1 MARSFCHAL
10 AFAVTK
16 GLPVISNPVT
26 RLFLSLALVFS
37 ASNVH
42 SVAKAHVPIGTP
54 VSNQE
59 MPLLAGGKT
68 QLLRDVEANVLVFF
82 RPSEEHSVSALKEL
96 AKCQADLPRPTV
108 NWMGVVSSSAS
119 VDAVT
124 ATLRDTGFGSPVLVD
139 RDNELYGRLEMAQH
153 PAVAIIGR
161 DKKLAA
167 FEPFRKINYCAVVT
181 ARIRHLLREISDA
194 DMANVLSPPRATQ
207 GGNGQVARRY
217 RAFAERQFIDKKYD
231 IALDNVRKSLEKD
244 PQLAIAH
251 QLLGQI
257 LAAQDKCAE
266 AVPAFD
272 QALAIDS
279 SLLSAKEGL
288 ERCKAAR

>member
-1 MARSFCHAL
+1 MRRPSS
-10 AFAVTK
+10 VTK
-16 GLPVISNPVT
+16 GLPVISNPLT
-26 RLFLSLALVFS
+26 RLIISLTLVFS
-37 ASNVH
+37 TSNVY
-42 SVAKAHVPIGTP
+42 SVAKAHVPVGTP

-59 MPLLAGGKT
+59 MPLLTGGKAP
-68 QLLRDVEANVLVFF
+68 LLKDVEANVLVFF

-96 AKCQADLPRPTV
+96 AKCQANLPRATV

-124 ATLRDTGFGSPVLVD
+124 ATLRETGFGFPVLID
-139 RDNELYGRLEMAQH
+139 PDNQLYGRLEMAQH

-194 DMANVLSPPRATQ
+194 DMAAVLSPPRATQ
-207 GGNGQVARRY
+207 GGAVQVARRY
-217 RAFAERQFIDKKYD
+217 RAFAENLFKDKKYD
-231 IALDNVRKSLEKD
+231 GALDNVRKSLEKD

-251 QLLGQI
+251 ELLGQI
-257 LAAQDKCAE
+257 LAAQDKCPE
-266 AVPAFD
+266 AVPAFN
-272 QALAIDS
+272 QALAIDAT
-279 SLLSAKEGL
+279 LAGAKEGL